1 MTFANVDFFFAFS
14 LVCALAAL
22 ISALPSICADKPG
35 KTALSCLALL
45 SFIMIALALSGSAP
59 GGILGLSGSAP
70 AGTFTHAYGAM
81 ITSISSFCMAA
92 FLLVFILRHNPRALE
107 IA

>member
-14 LVCALAAL
+14 LVFALAAL

-35 KTALSCLALL
+35 KTTLSCLALL
-45 SFIMIALALSGSAP
+45 SFIMIAWT
-59 GGILGLSGSAP
+59 LSGSAP

-81 ITSISSFCMAA
+81 ITSISGFCMAA
-92 FLLVFILRHNPRALE
+92 FLLVYMLRNNPQAFE